1 MKKILKLLLYL
12 KGEQKK
18 IILYFFTNIF
28 AVIFSLFSFVMLA
41 PVLQVLF
48 IGQQEV
54 DPNGNQFIA
63 KATEK
68 VNDWIAASDKL
79 TALSYIVIIVIVLTI
94 LKNLFIYLSLY
105 ILNPIRNAVLRKLR
119 NDLFIQALSLPIA
132 YFSEEKKGDL
142 ISRMTNDVNEV
153 EVSIISVLAVM
164 IREPIT
170 IILTLALMLRIS
182 PSLTLFLLLFLPL
195 AGLLIGKVGKTL
207 KKPSAA
213 AQGILGEMMS
223 VLDETLSG
231 MRVIKAFKA
240 ERIQQLRFLKL
251 NNQLFRTQNKIAA
264 RREAGSPLSE
274 TLGIIVVCII
284 LWYGGWLIFN
294 QQTTSL
300 TGPYFIAFIG
310 LFYQIINPL
319 KNLSTAIYNIQKGT
333 AALDRIQELLSVDQ
347 KIHNPIQGVQIQK
360 FEKEIVF
367 QNVSFSFGNKS
378 ALNAVNLT
386 IPKGKMVALVG
397 ASGAGKSTLVDMIPR
412 FYDVDEGGVFIDGHD
427 VRTIDL
433 PSLRNLIGVVGQDP
447 VLFNDTIY
455 NNITLGNGNVTQEEV
470 LKAATIANAHD
481 FITKKKYG
489 YETNVGDRGSK
500 LSGGERQRITIARAV
515 LRNPAILILDEAT
528 SALDSTSEK
537 SVQDALNELMKDR
550 TSVVIAHRL
559 STVRNAD
566 SIIVLDKG
574 TIVEKGTH
582 NELMAQKGVY
592 YELVTLQQHLV
603 E

>member
-18 IILYFFTNIF
+18 IILYFFTNVF
-28 AVIFSLFSFVMLA
+28 AVLFSLFSFVMLA

-48 IGQQEV
+48 IGEQDV

-63 KATEK
+63 KATEQ
-68 VNDWIAASDKL
+68 VNDWIVASDKL
-79 TALSYIVIIVIVLTI
+79 TALSYIVIIVIVLTV

-119 NDLFIQALSLPIA
+119 NDLFAQALSLPVA

-153 EVSIISVLAVM
+153 EVSIISVLAVI

-170 IILTLALMLRIS
+170 ILLTLALMLRIS

-195 AGLLIGKVGKTL
+195 AGILIGKVGKTL

-240 ERIQQLRFLKL
+240 ERVQQLRFLKL

-347 KIHNPIQGVQIQK
+347 KIHNPIQGKHVQK

-367 QNVSFSFGNKS
+367 QNVSFSFGNKP
-378 ALNAVNLT
+378 ALNAINLT
-386 IPKGKMVALVG
+386 VPKGKMIALVG

-433 PSLRNLIGVVGQDP
+433 SSLRNLIGVVGQDP

-455 NNITLGNGNVTQEEV
+455 NNITLGNGNVSKEDV
-470 LKAATIANAHD
+470 VKAATIANAHE
-481 FITKKKYG
+481 FITKKKDG
-489 YETNVGDRGSK
+489 YETNVGDRGGK

-550 TSVVIAHRL
+550 TSIVIAHRL

-574 TIVEKGTH
+574 TIVEKGSH
-582 NELMAQKGVY
+582 NELMALKGVY
-592 YELVTLQQHLV
+592 YELVTLQQHLI

>member
-68 VNDWIAASDKL
+68 VNDWIAAYDKL

-481 FITKKKYG
+481 FITKKKDG